1 MVKYPEASCLF
12 NFPAGSFVF
21 AYVLV
26 DLSFFVPF
34 LHFRLLHSALA
45 TDHSER
51 QVKMPKPTSSSLPS
65 KAQNALSLSQQ
76 QDQENPL
83 QITSQQSRFHL
94 DATNLTSPTTSEIL
108 IKNLS
113 ITIGKK
119 DILNNADLLLKEGR
133 HYVLVGRNG
142 VGKSTLLKALAE
154 GRVPGVSWGIKILLL
169 GQTRE
174 VGLEEGSGAVS
185 LSVSVSGETVL
196 EHVVRSDAI
205 RENLVRE
212 ADVLSKAVESQGDST
227 APVGAY
233 RQIGHQRL
241 EKRVEEWR
249 LIAMRR
255 SGARGKD
262 ARKELIVMEERFAE
276 SLERLEANL
285 KDVDSSV
292 ISEETK
298 GAVDML
304 SEVQSRLEVVS
315 RI

>member
-1 MVKYPEASCLF
+1 M
-12 NFPAGSFVF
+12 
-21 AYVLV
+21 
-26 DLSFFVPF
+26 
-34 LHFRLLHSALA
+34 
-45 TDHSER
+45 
-51 QVKMPKPTSSSLPS
+51 
-65 KAQNALSLSQQ
+65 
-76 QDQENPL
+76 
-83 QITSQQSRFHL
+83 
-94 DATNLTSPTTSEIL
+94 
-108 IKNLS
+108 
-113 ITIGKK
+113 
-119 DILNNADLLLKEGR
+119 
-133 HYVLVGRNG
+133 
-142 VGKSTLLKALAE
+142 GKSTLLKALAE